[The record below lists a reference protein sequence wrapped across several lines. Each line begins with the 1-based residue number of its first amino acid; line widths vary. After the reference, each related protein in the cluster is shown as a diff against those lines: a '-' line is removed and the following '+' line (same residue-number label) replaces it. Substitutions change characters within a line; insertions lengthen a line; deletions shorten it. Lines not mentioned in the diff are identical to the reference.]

1 MRKYAH
7 DIHTPERGN
16 VMKIMAPA
24 GDLEKLK
31 YAVDFG
37 ADVVYLGG
45 QQFGMR
51 ANAGNFTMEEI
62 REGVE
67 YAHERGSQVNVTV
80 NIMARSKEMTEIVEY
95 AKELWNIGVDGLIVA
110 DLGVFTEIK
119 KAIPDAFIS
128 VSTQM
133 STTNSSTV
141 NFLHSIGAGR
151 VVLARELGYEEIKE
165 ICENRSEG
173 LEVEVFAHGA
183 MCISYSG
190 RCLLSNYLTG
200 RDSNRGECAQPCRW
214 QYSLME
220 KTREGEYFPVEESER
235 GTFIFNSKDLC
246 LVEHIPEL
254 MEIGVDSIKIEGRM
268 KSIFYVATTTAVYK
282 EAIKR
287 AEAYLRGDAD
297 EYVWQDLYE
306 ELTKISHRDY
316 TKGFYHGKTNE
327 TSQNYGTSSY
337 VRNYDFM
344 AQVLEDTDE
353 EGITKISQRNK
364 FTVGDEMEVLSPGKV
379 YDEVKLTA
387 LYDEK
392 GNERQDA
399 PHPMETLLAKFEGAK
414 LKKGDLTRKNV
425 KNN

>member
-1 MRKYAH
+1 
-7 DIHTPERGN
+7 
-16 VMKIMAPA
+16 MKIMAPA

-51 ANAGNFTMEEI
+51 ANAGNFTMDEI
-62 REGVE
+62 REGVK
-67 YAHERGSQVNVTV
+67 YAHERGAQVNVTV
-80 NIMARSKEMTEIVEY
+80 NIMARSREIGDIVEY
-95 AKELWNIGVDGLIVA
+95 AKELWDIGVDALIVA
-110 DLGVFTEIK
+110 DLGVFYEIK

-128 VSTQM
+128 VSTQT
-133 STTNSSTV
+133 STTNSSTIEL
-141 NFLHSIGAGR
+141 LHKMGAGR
-151 VVLARELGYEEIKE
+151 AVLARELSYEELKE
-165 ICENRSEG
+165 ICENKPEG
-173 LEVEVFAHGA
+173 MEIEVFAHGA

-220 KTREGEYFPVEESER
+220 STRPGEYFPIEENER

-246 LVEHIPEL
+246 LVEHIPDL
-254 MEIGVDSIKIEGRM
+254 MKIGVDSIKIEGRM
-268 KSIFYVATTTAVYK
+268 KSIFYVATVTAVYK

-287 AEAYLRGDAD
+287 AESYLSGESER
-297 EYVWQDLYE
+297 YVWEDLYE
-306 ELTKISHRDY
+306 ELTKVSHRDY
-316 TKGFYHGKTNE
+316 TKAFYYGKTDE

-353 EGITKISQRNK
+353 NGITKISQRNK
-364 FTVGDEMEVLSPGKV
+364 FTVGEEMEVLTPGKV
-379 YDEVKLTA
+379 YDKVILRELF
-387 LYDEK
+387 DEK
-392 GNERQDA
+392 MQEREDA
-399 PHPMETLLAKFEGAK
+399 PHPKETLYAKFEGAA
-414 LKKGDLTRKNV
+414 LKKGALIRKNV
-425 KNN
+425 KKQ